1 MKFSLSLPDECHRF
15 EQSTVSLI
23 QLFDLQLSDLP
34 NDHISVNC
42 GGLLN

>member
-1 MKFSLSLPDECHRF
+1 MKFSLSLPDERHLF

-23 QLFDLQLSDLP
+23 QLSDLELSDLP
-34 NDHISVNC
+34 KDHNTVNC